1 MPPWSL
7 AFEGTLT
14 DEQIRQITTYLR
26 SLEPNAPSVP
36 SWRQGNKTPSSTT
49 TAAP

>member
-7 AFEGTLT
+7 AFQGTLT
-14 DEQIRQITTYLR
+14 DEQIRQLTTYLR

-36 SWRQGNKTPSSTT
+36 TWRKGKQSPAPT